1 MTIVY
6 SCLYFVSISRGF
18 MTKPIGFLRVRPLSV
33 FLLVCYLINFF
44 QYIFV
49 YDFIYLQSN
58 CNNGYL
64 SRTNFVNFLKI
75 NIFLSYLKKRQ
86 MLEKESENNKN
97 FFKVLDSGVP
107 EIFVPIG
114 EYLFCNVNNFL
125 ILCSLRLAD

>member
-1 MTIVY
+1 M
-6 SCLYFVSISRGF
+6 
-18 MTKPIGFLRVRPLSV
+18 
-33 FLLVCYLINFF
+33 
-44 QYIFV
+44 

-114 EYLFCNVNNFL
+114 
-125 ILCSLRLAD
+125 